1 MAKISGFYQTLWN
14 GYIAVYKY
22 SKLKTLKN
30 NSTPQY
36 YTGPRPYKPFEKK
49 KGFDPEI
56 LELTTSKDEVQRCIL
71 HLLRLA
77 SKG

>member
-36 YTGPRPYKPFEKK
+36 YTGPRPYTPFEKK
-49 KGFDPEI
+49 R
-56 LELTTSKDEVQRCIL
+56 V
-71 HLLRLA
+71 
-77 SKG
+77 

>member
-36 YTGPRPYKPFEKK
+36 YTGPRPYTPFEKK
-49 KGFDPEI
+49 KKG
-56 LELTTSKDEVQRCIL
+56 LTLKSLNLPHQKMKYRD
-71 HLLRLA
+71 A
-77 SKG
+77 SFIF

>member
-14 GYIAVYKY
+14 GYIVVYKY

-36 YTGPRPYKPFEKK
+36 YTGPRPYTPFEKK
-49 KGFDPEI
+49 R
-56 LELTTSKDEVQRCIL
+56 V
-71 HLLRLA
+71 
-77 SKG
+77 